1 MDVFTPEQRS
11 AVMAR
16 IRVKKYQT
24 RDDCET
30 YGPRARVPLPVH
42 RADLPGTPD
51 LVFPRL
57 KKIIFVHGCFWH
69 QHDRC
74 QYAYKPK
81 SNSLFWKRKF
91 AKNTTRDER
100 AMTELRALGWDVLVV
115 WECQM
120 AETAKLLRELRGS
133 YRNDAVISRLGRC
146 DCPEPISHCFYTA
159 ESALQFLGDISCSND
174 DNRMPIVNYFFV
186 GLPVQI
192 RSRNQDAKLAMTKSG

>member
-16 IRVKKYQT
+16 IQSKNTKPEMIVRRMIHGLGY
-24 RDDCET
+24 R
-30 YGPRARVPLPVH
+30 YRLH

-91 AKNTTRDER
+91 AENTTRDER
-100 AMTELRALGWDVLVV
+100 AMMELRALGWDVLVV

-120 AETAKLLRELRGS
+120 AENAKLLRELQR
-133 YRNDAVISRLGRC
+133 
-146 DCPEPISHCFYTA
+146 F
-159 ESALQFLGDISCSND
+159 LQ
-174 DNRMPIVNYFFV
+174 
-186 GLPVQI
+186 
-192 RSRNQDAKLAMTKSG
+192 K